1 MRQRNTLVE
10 CGFGIVSTARL
21 GCKLGHVWTA
31 SRMQTCLVLQ
41 TLVRREAVWGNC
53 PWINVPECWRRLVLC
68 GGPWMTNMKSLSQ
81 IQTACQLLPG
91 TRLVAKSK
99 LGRLRQFENTWH
111 GAEPNWQIA
120 ATTWWHEKWHMQIR
134 DQHWQVLRPTWPKGW
149 CQGLHSL
156 KPMKD
161 HRSHDAWSGG
171 FSSGHGHKIRVTVIK
186 WKFGWGCDLQLGIF
200 HSHIWLA
207 EGQHFDPS
215 NHKKIIRS
223 DQCHIRQ
230 VPAAISTMLHG
241 SNFSKLSRA
250 IQRQWWL
257 YDCDPFFS
265 TWNSMWLWT
274 CHYIDGFAS
283 NSDEGKKRILNEM
296 KKSNDPKAIA
306 YSLFVFPLRVFGPV
320 KYISGHVCCCIFQ
333 IHRLVHTSGN
343 GNFRPVSFGR
353 CYRPN
358 PEKTWKNLAPG
369 TITYKPTA
377 SEYSKM
383 VRCMCAKNHQSSPRP
398 PEMRLPLSTAD
409 RALANSSVNL
419 FKSFNVC

>member
-283 NSDEGKKRILNEM
+283 NSDEGKKKDIERNEKKVMTRKQLHIVCLSFHCVFLAPLNTFRDMCAAAFFKFIAWSTPVAMEISGLSVLVGAIGQTRKNM
-296 KKSNDPKAIA
+296 KKPCSRNHHIQTH
-306 YSLFVFPLRVFGPV
+306 SIR
-320 KYISGHVCCCIFQ
+320 IF
-333 IHRLVHTSGN
+333 
-343 GNFRPVSFGR
+343 
-353 CYRPN
+353 
-358 PEKTWKNLAPG
+358 
-369 TITYKPTA
+369 
-377 SEYSKM
+377 
-383 VRCMCAKNHQSSPRP
+383 
-398 PEMRLPLSTAD
+398 
-409 RALANSSVNL
+409 
-419 FKSFNVC
+419 